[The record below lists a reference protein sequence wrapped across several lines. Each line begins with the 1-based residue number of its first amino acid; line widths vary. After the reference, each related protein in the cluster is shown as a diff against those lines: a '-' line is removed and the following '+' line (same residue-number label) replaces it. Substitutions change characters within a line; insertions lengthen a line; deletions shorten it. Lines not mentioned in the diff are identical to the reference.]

1 MLHFVATPIG
11 NLSDLTPR
19 AREALE
25 KASLI
30 ACEDTRRTWA
40 LLSSCG
46 IPRPELVSYRQGNEE
61 RAGRIVADAVKA
73 GREVALCT
81 DGGYPGISD
90 PGYRMIR
97 QAVEEGIPFDILP
110 GASAPDLALL
120 YSGLPTSSYTF
131 KGFPPRKPGA
141 LLRFFADEAQSPH
154 TLIFF
159 ESPFRVGHSLRAALE
174 ALGDRQAAV
183 CIELTKKF
191 ERIQRGFL
199 SELLP
204 LFDGKPIKGEV
215 AIVVAGSN
223 PKFASPSQGE
233 EPESPE

>member
-25 KASLI
+25 HADLL
-30 ACEDTRRTWA
+30 ACEDTRRTWQ

-46 IPRPELVSYRQGNEE
+46 IRRPEMISYRQGNEE
-61 RAGRIVADAVKA
+61 RAGRVVADAVRA

-90 PGYRMIR
+90 PGYRMIQ
-97 QAVEEGIPFDILP
+97 QAIEENLPFDVLP

-141 LLRFFADEAQSPH
+141 LHRFFADEAQAPH
-154 TLIFF
+154 TLVFF
-159 ESPFRVGHSLRAALE
+159 ESPYRVGHSLRAAFE
-174 ALGDRQAAV
+174 ALGDRLAAV

-191 ERIQRGFL
+191 ERVNRGFL

-204 LFDGKPIKGEV
+204 QFEGKTVKGEV
-215 AIVVAGSN
+215 AIVIAGSN
-223 PKFASPSQGE
+223 PKFANKPDDGDGD
-233 EPESPE
+233 